1 MKRSR
6 LNRGYTSLVFKKLL
20 VANRGEIAVRVMRA
34 CRDMGIR
41 TVAVYSEADR
51 ASLHV
56 LYADEAYPIGPAP
69 AAESYL
75 RIDRMIEVARRSGAE
90 AIHPGYGFL
99 AENPDFQEACAK
111 AGRLRGMCPAECL
124 NTIPISAW
132 KPNGEPW
139 RPSTSMKLRQRGHG
153 KGHNR

>member
-6 LNRGYTSLVFKKLL
+6 LKRGYTSLVFKKLL

-34 CRDMGIR
+34 CREMGIR
-41 TVAVYSEADR
+41 TVAVFSEADR

-75 RIDRMIEVARRSGAE
+75 RIDRMIEIARRLHRQKNSRIRTYDVNLLSEKSLSGLK
-90 AIHPGYGFL
+90 G
-99 AENPDFQEACAK
+99 AK
-111 AGRLRGMCPAECL
+111 G
-124 NTIPISAW
+124 
-132 KPNGEPW
+132 
-139 RPSTSMKLRQRGHG
+139 
-153 KGHNR
+153 